1 MQERMMDIVKPCLEN
16 QLMDRQIIKELQM
29 FYNKLST
36 RIQSI
41 EACFNQQ

>member
-1 MQERMMDIVKPCLEN
+1 MQERMMDLVKPCLQN
-16 QLMDRQIIKELQM
+16 QLIDRQLLKELQL

-36 RIQSI
+36 RIQNI